1 MTDEE
6 IQLQEVLSNLEISDR
21 RITYIFEGE
30 FDGENAVNLINFLN
44 SNTQPINLFINS
56 PGGFISYIYPLMTVI
71 EDYEDIVIYP
81 LEQCSSSA
89 FFLLLNTT
97 VPIKFLDKS
106 IISVLHFP
114 RIESWRDF
122 NNNHIYPKDFF
133 KKRRHLVDFNEQ
145 LKTLPLPTT
154 QQNKLLKGED
164 VHLFY
169 DDLINIFKNR
179 IDG

>member
-1 MTDEE
+1 MTEE
-6 IQLQEVLSNLEISDR
+6 EEQLKEVLANLEFSDK

-30 FDGENAVNLINFLN
+30 FDLENSVNLINFLN
-44 SNTQPINLFINS
+44 TNTQPVNLFINS
-56 PGGFISYIYPLMTVI
+56 PGGYINYIYPLMTMI

-97 VPIKFLDKS
+97 VPIIFLDKS
-106 IISVLHFP
+106 IISVVHFP

-122 NNNHIYPKDFF
+122 NNNNIYPKDFF

-169 DDLINIFKNR
+169 EDLVQIFKDR
-179 IDG
+179 LDE

>member
-1 MTDEE
+1 MTEE
-6 IQLQEVLSNLEISDR
+6 QEHIQEVLANLEISDR

-30 FDGENAVNLINFLN
+30 FDSENAVNLINFLN
-44 SNTQPINLFINS
+44 ANTQPVNLFINS
-56 PGGFISYIYPLMTVI
+56 PGGYISYIYPLMTII

-97 VPIKFLDKS
+97 VPIKFIDKS
-106 IISVLHFP
+106 IISVVHFP

-122 NNNHIYPKDFF
+122 NNNNIYPKDFF

-164 VHLFY
+164 IHLFY
-169 DDLINIFKNR
+169 EDLITIFKDR
-179 IDG
+179 LDE

>member
-1 MTDEE
+1 MTEE
-6 IQLQEVLSNLEISDR
+6 EEQLKEVLANLEFSDK
-21 RITYIFEGE
+21 RITYIFEGD
-30 FDGENAVNLINFLN
+30 FDLENSVNLINFLN
-44 SNTQPINLFINS
+44 TNTQPVNLFINS
-56 PGGFISYIYPLMTVI
+56 PGGYINYIYPLMTMI

-97 VPIKFLDKS
+97 VPIIFLDKS
-106 IISVLHFP
+106 IISVVHFP
-114 RIESWRDF
+114 RIESLRDF
-122 NNNHIYPKDFF
+122 NNNNIYPKDFF

-169 DDLINIFKNR
+169 EDLVQIFKDR
-179 IDG
+179 LDE

>member
-1 MTDEE
+1 MTEE
-6 IQLQEVLSNLEISDR
+6 EEQLKEVLANLEFSDK

-30 FDGENAVNLINFLN
+30 FDLENSVNLINFLN
-44 SNTQPINLFINS
+44 TNTQPVNLFINS
-56 PGGFISYIYPLMTVI
+56 PGGYINYIYPLMTMI

-97 VPIKFLDKS
+97 VPIIFLDKS
-106 IISVLHFP
+106 IISVVHFP

-122 NNNHIYPKDFF
+122 NNNNIYPKDFF

-145 LKTLPLPTT
+145 LKSLPLPTT

-169 DDLINIFKNR
+169 EDLVQIFKDR
-179 IDG
+179 LDE

>member
-1 MTDEE
+1 MTEE
-6 IQLQEVLSNLEISDR
+6 QEHIQEVLANLEISDR
-21 RITYIFEGE
+21 RVTYIFEGE
-30 FDGENAVNLINFLN
+30 FDSENAVNLINFLN
-44 SNTQPINLFINS
+44 ANTQPVNLFINS
-56 PGGFISYIYPLMTVI
+56 PGGYISYIYPLMTII

-97 VPIKFLDKS
+97 VPIKFIDKS
-106 IISVLHFP
+106 IISVVHFP

-122 NNNHIYPKDFF
+122 NNNNIYPKYFF
-133 KKRRHLVDFNEQ
+133 KKRRHLVEFNEQ

-164 VHLFY
+164 IHLFY
-169 DDLINIFKNR
+169 EDLITIFKDR
-179 IDG
+179 LDE